1 MTVDWSWPAASN
13 LPSVI
18 DKDDRG
24 EVLMVHYGDPQI
36 PQPHRIAPATLA
48 ELAATATGPPTPRA
62 QEQILKL
69 ARRHERWSVD
79 RLHARI
85 RRKPGGRNDVSR
97 AQIALIL
104 LRNGYTDRTVEP
116 KRQRQRTGAR

>member
-1 MTVDWSWPAASN
+1 
-13 LPSVI
+13 
-18 DKDDRG
+18 
-24 EVLMVHYGDPQI
+24 MVHYGDPQI

-48 ELAATATGPPTPRA
+48 ELAATATGPPTPQA
-62 QEQILKL
+62 QEQILEL

-79 RLHARI
+79 RIHARI

-104 LRNGYTDRTVEP
+104 LQNGYTNRTVEP
-116 KRQRQRTGAR
+116 ERQRRRTRARWLPR